1 MLSDLPKG
9 CKKGRRQP
17 VSCFLRTMLPERLRQ
32 SEIVLWCAALTL
44 LIVIRLAAA
53 GPALTNDG
61 YQYLSEAGNIRSG
74 NGFSTSIVHFDEEQ
88 SHGRIPAPLTTF
100 PPGYPVV
107 IALLSYLGLSLKT
120 AAVLCS
126 ALSALGLIPLIVLF
140 CQEAGVDRNAT
151 RFALAIVVGNS
162 LGLSLGTGVNTDML
176 FTFLSSG
183 AILACWTA
191 QRPGNSSSR
200 TAVLLFVCGILAGA
214 SYWVRYAALLL
225 LFALIVFVVMQ
236 AILARRIQTIA
247 RAWPLASAC
256 LLMGPLMLRNY
267 LVVGSWR
274 GGNTKP
280 LFTPV
285 NETAKT
291 MFLSIHQALFAAPR
305 PVLGLGELILYGGF
319 VVLVW
324 AVVTSK
330 VPLQIAPTHRVPV
343 LIIAY
348 TGTCLVLLGYIGS
361 TSPVGIAARYFY
373 PLIPVW
379 AVAAALLI
387 EPVWPAP
394 SKLPRLAV
402 AAVLTGYIAM
412 NARGLPA
419 KPVNFHQ
426 DLQTR
431 LQTPIPTTSGTVQ
444 DWIDSNIPR
453 DAVVTA
459 SCGQPTG
466 YVLGRPVLS
475 LVDKRYTRQEWSDAY
490 VVSAMDRF
498 HSHWLILYPQAAC
511 AFEQRDWPNLERL
524 AHGYTAPGMSLAV
537 QTTGVAIFR
546 R

>member
-1 MLSDLPKG
+1 MLSVLPEG
-9 CKKGRRQP
+9 CKEERRLP

-44 LIVIRLAAA
+44 LIVIRLATA
-53 GPALTNDG
+53 GPALSNDG
-61 YQYLSEAGNIRSG
+61 YQYLSEAGNIRLG

-107 IALLSYLGLSLKT
+107 IALLSCLGLSLNT

-126 ALSALGLIPLIVLF
+126 ALSAIGLIPLMALF
-140 CQEAGVDRNAT
+140 CQEAGVGRHGT

-162 LGLSLGTGVNTDML
+162 LGLLLATGVNTDML

-183 AILACWTA
+183 AILACWIA
-191 QRPGNSSSR
+191 LRPDNSPSR
-200 TAVLLFVCGILAGA
+200 TGVALLVCGIFAGA
-214 SYWVRYAALLL
+214 AYWVRYAAILLL
-225 LFALIVFVVMQ
+225 LALIAFVVLQ
-236 AILARRIQTIA
+236 TVLARRLNAIV
-247 RAWPLASAC
+247 RAWPLLSAF
-256 LLMGPLMLRNY
+256 LLIGPLMLRNY

-280 LFTPV
+280 LFTPLH
-285 NETAKT
+285 ETAMT
-291 MFLSIHQALFAAPR
+291 MLISIHHVLFAAPR
-305 PVLGLGELILYGGF
+305 PVLGIGDLILYGGL
-319 VVLVW
+319 VVLAW
-324 AVVTSK
+324 AVVRSK
-330 VPLQIAPTHRVPV
+330 VPLPIGLTHRVPG

-348 TGTCLVLLGYIGS
+348 TGTYLVLLGYIGS

-387 EPVWPAP
+387 EPVWATA
-394 SKLPRLAV
+394 SKLSRLAV

-412 NARGLPA
+412 NARGLPV

-426 DLQTR
+426 DLQAR
-431 LQTPIPTTSGTVQ
+431 LQTSIQNAGGTVQ
-444 DWIDSNIPR
+444 DWINHNIPR

-466 YVLGRPVLS
+466 YVLSRPVLS
-475 LVDKRYTRQEWSDAY
+475 LVDKRYTRQDWSDAHL
-490 VVSAMDRF
+490 VSAMDRF
-498 HSHWLILYPQAAC
+498 QSHWLILYPQAAC

-524 AHGYTAPGMSLAV
+524 AHGYSAPGLSLAV
-537 QTTGVAIFR
+537 QTSDAAVFR

>member
-1 MLSDLPKG
+1 
-9 CKKGRRQP
+9 
-17 VSCFLRTMLPERLRQ
+17 MLPERLRQ

-44 LIVIRLAAA
+44 LIVIRLATA

-61 YQYLSEAGNIRSG
+61 YQYLSEARNISTG

-100 PPGYPVV
+100 PPGYPVM

-126 ALSALGLIPLIVLF
+126 ALSAIGLIPLIVLF
-140 CQEAGVDRNAT
+140 CQEADVASNGT

-183 AILACWTA
+183 SILACWTA
-191 QRPGNSSSR
+191 LRPGNSSSR
-200 TAVLLFVCGILAGA
+200 TGVLLFVCGILAGA
-214 SYWVRYAALLL
+214 AYWVRYAALLL
-225 LFALIVFVVMQ
+225 LLALIVFVVMR

-285 NETAKT
+285 YETAKT
-291 MFLSIHQALFAAPR
+291 MFMSIHQALFAAPR

-379 AVAAALLI
+379 AVASALLI
-387 EPVWPAP
+387 QPVWPAP
-394 SKLPRLAV
+394 SKLPRLAAV
-402 AAVLTGYIAM
+402 AVLAGYIAM
-412 NARGLPA
+412 NARGAMSA
-419 KPVNFHQ
+419 KPADFHGN
-426 DLQTR
+426 LQAR
-431 LQTPIPTTSGTVQ
+431 LQSSIPNMGGTVQ
-444 DWIDSNIPR
+444 DWINANIPQ

-498 HSHWLILYPQAAC
+498 HSHLLILYPQAAC

-524 AHGYTAPGMSLAV
+524 AHGDTAPGLSLAV
-537 QTTGVAIFR
+537 QTSDVAIFR